1 MAHPHDSHDTHE
13 APAAHE
19 APPAPTQHHT
29 VEEAAHELLAG
40 LSVMRPR
47 LTHAYGC
54 PAEHAGHCTCG
65 YALVVSGTEEL
76 VNALKEPPPPEAR
89 KH

>member
-1 MAHPHDSHDTHE
+1 MAHPHESHESHE
-13 APAAHE
+13 THE
-19 APPAPTQHHT
+19 APPAPAQHHT

-65 YALVVSGTEEL
+65 YELVVSGTGEL
-76 VNALKEPPPPEAR
+76 VDALKALPPPPEGTR
-89 KH
+89 RH

>member
-1 MAHPHDSHDTHE
+1 MAHPHESPATPDTHQE
-13 APAAHE
+13 APT
-19 APPAPTQHHT
+19 PHHT

-47 LTHAYGC
+47 LTHGYGC
-54 PAEHAGHCTCG
+54 PAQHAGPCTCG

-76 VNALKEPPPPEAR
+76 VDALQALPPPPDAR